1 MKYSALRHSVAG
13 IGFLGL
19 LAGCATIYKST
30 AGDYVDAAKQITGA
44 MQTATTALSAADTR
58 WKGDL
63 IAQDQHC
70 PISREIIYLRPA
82 VIEANDITPPYFHG
96 LVDKASLGSLPQ
108 CRALERNAASKSA
121 CFTEDEAYC
130 LDQVSHFFSA
140 TASQA
145 GATADQKKDGA
156 QVNAA
161 LSRLAYGSPVP
172 DNYIAASSIRIVSA
186 YLDILGKAA
195 DGQASDVKKQ
205 AQNLSDDIKS
215 TASTYKSVTGKD
227 LLKSTDLSGA
237 ESGLT
242 DIGAFAQDVAT
253 MIETAKDTATI
264 KEAVLKT
271 HVDADKAMNTLQ
283 ELVTS
288 DARLAGVLTSIEV
301 LRERAALQKQFSAT
315 ASASERMI
323 IIGRLQALPP
333 DSTASLVKSAA
344 TIFDKARQS
353 HATLVQL
360 IENPSD
366 KQLAQIR
373 AQDFASFRSA
383 AQDLASL
390 FLLLFK

>member
-1 MKYSALRHSVAG
+1 MKSSALRHAVAG
-13 IGFLGL
+13 AGFLGL

-44 MQTATTALSAADTR
+44 MQTAAAALSAADTK

-70 PISREIIYLRPA
+70 PIGREIIYLRPA
-82 VIEANDITPPYFHG
+82 AIEATDLPPSYFPG
-96 LVDKASLGSLPQ
+96 LADKASLGSLPQ
-108 CRALERNAASKSA
+108 CHVLKSNAASKST
-121 CFTEDEAYC
+121 CFTEDEAFC
-130 LDQVSHFFSA
+130 LDQVSHFYSA
-140 TASQA
+140 TASQTD
-145 GATADQKKDGA
+145 ATADQKKDGA
-156 QVNAA
+156 QVSAA
-161 LSRLAYGSPVP
+161 LARLAYGSPLP

-227 LLKSTDLSGA
+227 LLKSAELSGT

-242 DIGAFAQDVAT
+242 DIGAFAQDIAV
-253 MIETAKDTATI
+253 MVETAKDTATI
-264 KEAVLKT
+264 KEAVRKT
-271 HVDADKAMNTLQ
+271 HVDADKAMKTLQ
-283 ELVTS
+283 DIVTS
-288 DARLAGVLTSIEV
+288 DARLAGVLTNIEV
-301 LRERAALQKQFSAT
+301 LHERSALQRQFSAT
-315 ASASERMI
+315 ASVGERAI
-323 IIGRLQALPP
+323 IVGRLQALPS
-333 DSTASLVKSAA
+333 DNTATLVKSAA
-344 TIFDKARQS
+344 TIFDKAKQS

-373 AQDFASFRSA
+373 AQEFASFRSA

-390 FLLLFK
+390 FLLLVK

>member
-1 MKYSALRHSVAG
+1 VKSRALRHTVAG
-13 IGFLGL
+13 VGVLGL
-19 LAGCATIYKST
+19 LVGCATIYKST

-44 MQTATTALSAADTR
+44 MQTAAAALSAADTK

-82 VIEANDITPPYFHG
+82 AIEATDLPPPYFHG

-108 CRALERNAASKSA
+108 CQVLERNAASKSA
-121 CFTEDEAYC
+121 CFTEDESFC
-130 LDQVSHFFSA
+130 LDQVSHFYSA

-145 GATADQKKDGA
+145 SATADQKKDGA
-156 QVNAA
+156 QVSTA
-161 LSRLAYGSPVP
+161 LSRLAYGSPLP

-242 DIGAFAQDVAT
+242 DVGAFAQDIAV
-253 MIETAKDTATI
+253 MFETAKDTATI
-264 KEAVLKT
+264 KEAVRKT
-271 HVDADKAMNTLQ
+271 HADADKAMDTLQ

-288 DARLAGVLTSIEV
+288 DARLAGVLTNIEV
-301 LRERAALQKQFSAT
+301 LRERADLQKNFSAAAT
-315 ASASERMI
+315 VGERVI
-323 IIGRLQALPP
+323 IIGRLQALPS
-333 DSTASLVKSAA
+333 DSTATLVKSAA
-344 TIFDKARQS
+344 TIFDKAKQS

-373 AQDFASFRSA
+373 AQEFASFRSA

-390 FLLLFK
+390 FLLLCK